1 MKTVSFQGVQLS
13 AGQLRQQA
21 FQQSVRASFLNAD
34 LLSSTDQALAA
45 AAVIRD
51 REDSRFFFD
60 RATTDELV
68 SQLRRVS
75 AFCAVEC
82 LERR

>member
-13 AGQLRQQA
+13 AGQRRQQA
-21 FQQSVRASFLNAD
+21 FQQSVRASFLNAE
-34 LLSSTDQALAA
+34 LISSTDESLAA
-45 AAVIRD
+45 AAVIRE

-60 RATTDELV
+60 RVTTDALLA
-68 SQLRRVS
+68 QLRSVS